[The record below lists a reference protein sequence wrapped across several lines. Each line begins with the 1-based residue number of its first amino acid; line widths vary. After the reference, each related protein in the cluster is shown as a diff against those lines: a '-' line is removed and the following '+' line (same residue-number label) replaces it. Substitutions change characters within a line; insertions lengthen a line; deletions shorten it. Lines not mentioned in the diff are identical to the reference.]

1 MLLYKS
7 PERDGIADSRLK
19 WQWNPDEWPEIPG
32 MAFWEWIIPA
42 AAIFFSREW
51 QRILQNDDDG
61 ILGPNNSKWW
71 PLVHTED
78 LDPLM
83 DAARDIAE
91 NRTELYQTLRRVRR
105 GDGTWVWLLSR
116 GHVTERQGGKPVK
129 VMGTICDVS
138 TLRSDVKFQ
147 HGSQTL
153 DQGNALFARSPDLIV
168 RMDRQL
174 DALFNNPQVA
184 RYLTSATVLG
194 QADPDAAPF
203 YIPPEQLDFFREKV
217 TRVFDTGISVREIV
231 TFPTKYGHAV
241 TGEYSFWPE
250 YDPKGRVLSVLTQFR
265 DLTEQILAERRAS
278 LNEMRLEALYRLT
291 QMDSAPREDVL
302 DFVMESLVHLT
313 GSEAGVLFFPVE
325 GGEDGRAVWSRD
337 LQARVAPGILPRTR
351 LPADLFSLLVDDGGT
366 ARRRLANGNG
376 LFPLHQSLNGAL
388 DIMRFISAPVFD
400 RDHLVCI
407 AAVIN
412 KESLYYEDDLQQL
425 EAFIRNSWLILRR
438 HMFVQQLRIAKEDAE
453 KANEEL
459 KLAKEIAENANKVKD
474 SFLANVSHELRTP
487 LNGILSMLQ
496 LLEGMPLSPR
506 QREYVETAAASG
518 RSLVR
523 IVSDILDFSRM
534 QTNSFELHCEKMD
547 LGDTVRSSL
556 KLFQQEAE
564 HKGLEF
570 SFVIDEAIPA
580 LVHGDD
586 ARVRQVIFNLVG
598 NALKFTEKGGITVTC
613 SPLPARNPEEILV
626 RLSVEDTGIGIPP
639 ALRDTIFESFTQ
651 LANSSSQKTSGTGL
665 GLAII
670 KRIIDLMGGSIE
682 VESELGVGTAVHCT
696 LRFAKTEDSQAAL
709 ETAGPLEEEITAL
722 AMDILIAEDD
732 PTSSF
737 ALRAFLQQSGHRVV
751 CVENGRQALEALQLH
766 PFHCLFTDILMPCMD
781 GLELI
786 ARIRE
791 QNVEGFMP
799 AEETRAALR
808 AAIPGSGGE
817 ILPLDSRIP
826 AVSVSA
832 HAMAGDQ
839 EKFLN
844 QGMDYYIAKPIIVKE
859 LHAIL
864 ALIAKRLAG

>member
-1 MLLYKS
+1 MPLYKS
-7 PERDGIADSRLK
+7 PDRDGIADSRVK
-19 WQWNPDEWPEIPG
+19 WQWNPDGWPEIPG

-78 LDPLM
+78 LAPLM

-91 NRTELYQTLRRVRR
+91 DRTELYQALLRVRR
-105 GDGTWVWLLSR
+105 GDGTWVWQLSR
-116 GHVTERQGGKPVK
+116 GHVTERREGKPVK
-129 VMGTICDVS
+129 VTGTICDVS

-147 HGSQTL
+147 HGSQIL
-153 DQGNALFARSPDLIV
+153 DQGNALLAKSPELIV

-174 DALFNNPQVA
+174 DALFNNPRVA
-184 RYLTSATVLG
+184 RYLTGAAVPGLV
-194 QADPDAAPF
+194 DPDADPF
-203 YIPPEQLDFFREKV
+203 HIPPEQLKFFREKV

-231 TFPTKYGHAV
+231 TFPTKYGHTV

-291 QMDSAPREDVL
+291 QMDSAPREEVL

-313 GSEAGVLFFPVE
+313 GSEAGFLFFPAE
-325 GGEDGRAVWSRD
+325 GGETGHAVWSSD
-337 LQARVAPGILPRTR
+337 LQTRVAPDTLPRTM
-351 LPADLFSLLVDDGGT
+351 LPTDLFSLLVDDGGT

-376 LFPLHQSLNGAL
+376 LFPLHQSLNSTL
-388 DIMRFISAPVFD
+388 NIMRFISAPVFD
-400 RDHLVCI
+400 RDRLVCI

-425 EAFIRNSWLILRR
+425 EAFIRNFWLILRR
-438 HMFVQQLRIAKEDAE
+438 HMFVQQLQIAKEDAE
-453 KANEEL
+453 KVNEEL

-506 QREYVETAAASG
+506 EREYVNTAAASG

-534 QTNSFELHCEKMD
+534 ETDKFELHNEKMN
-547 LGDTVRSSL
+547 LGDTVRSTL
-556 KLFQQEAE
+556 KLFQQEAA

-570 SFVIDEAIPA
+570 SFVIDEGIPS
-580 LVHGDD
+580 LVQGDD

-598 NALKFTEKGGITVTC
+598 NALKFTERGGIVVTC
-613 SPLPARNPEEILV
+613 SPLPAKNPEEILV
-626 RLSVEDTGIGIPP
+626 HLSVKDTGIGIPP
-639 ALRDTIFESFTQ
+639 ALRDIIFEAFTQ
-651 LANSSSQKTSGTGL
+651 LENSSSKKTSGTGL
-665 GLAII
+665 GLAIT
-670 KRIIDLMGGSIE
+670 KRIVDLMGGSIE
-682 VESELGVGTAVHCT
+682 VESELGVGTDVHCT
-696 LRFAKTEDSQAAL
+696 LRFAKAKDSLAAQ
-709 ETAGPLEEEITAL
+709 EATWREEEKIPAL
-722 AMDILIAEDD
+722 VMDILVAEDD

-737 ALRAFLQQSGHRVV
+737 ALRAFLQQAGHRVV
-751 CVENGRQALEALQLH
+751 CVDNGRQALEALQLH
-766 PFHCLFTDILMPCMD
+766 HFHCLFTDILMPCMD

-791 QNVEGFMP
+791 QNVAGFLP
-799 AEETRAALR
+799 AEETRAILHT
-808 AAIPGSGGE
+808 AIPGSDGE
-817 ILPLDSRIP
+817 ILPLDPRIP

-832 HAMAGDQ
+832 HAMPGDQ
-839 EKFLN
+839 EKFLR

>member
-1 MLLYKS
+1 MPLYKS
-7 PERDGIADSRLK
+7 PERDGIADSRLN
-19 WQWNPDEWPEIPG
+19 WQWDPDGWPEIPG

-71 PLVHTED
+71 PLVHTDD

-83 DAARDIAE
+83 NAARDIAE
-91 NRTELYQTLRRVRR
+91 DRTELYQNLRRIRR
-105 GDGTWVWLLSR
+105 GDGAWVWLLSR
-116 GHVTERQGGKPVK
+116 GHVTERRDGKPVK
-129 VMGTICDVS
+129 VTGTICDVS
-138 TLRSDVKFQ
+138 TLRSDVKFR

-153 DQGNALFARSPDLIV
+153 EQGNALLAKSPDLIV

-174 DALFNNPQVA
+174 DALFNNPRVA
-184 RYLTSATVLG
+184 RYLTSAAVPGL
-194 QADPDAAPF
+194 ADPDAASF
-203 YIPPEQLDFFREKV
+203 YIPPEQLEFFREKV
-217 TRVFDTGISVREIV
+217 SQVFDTGLAVREIV
-231 TFPTKYGHAV
+231 TFPTRYGHTV

-291 QMDSAPREDVL
+291 QMDSAPREEVL

-313 GSEAGVLFFPVE
+313 ESEAGFLFFPTE
-325 GGEDGRAVWSRD
+325 GGEAGRVVWSSD
-337 LQARVAPGILPRTR
+337 LQTHIAPGTLPRTR
-351 LPADLFSLLVDDGGT
+351 LPTDLFNLLVDGGGT
-366 ARRRLANGNG
+366 AQRRLANGNG

-388 DIMRFISAPVFD
+388 NIMRFISAPVFD
-400 RDHLVCI
+400 RDRLVCI

-412 KESLYYEDDLQQL
+412 KEFLYYEDDLQQL
-425 EAFIRNSWLILRR
+425 EALISNFWLILRR
-438 HMFVQQLRIAKEDAE
+438 HTFVQQLQV
-453 KANEEL
+453 
-459 KLAKEIAENANKVKD
+459 AKEIAENANKIKD

-496 LLEGMPLSPR
+496 LLEGMPLSPQ
-506 QREYVETAAASG
+506 QREYVDTAAASG

-534 QTNSFELHCEKMD
+534 ETDKFELHNEKMD

-556 KLFQQEAE
+556 KLFQQEAA

-570 SFVIDEAIPA
+570 SFTIDEAIPA

-598 NALKFTEKGGITVTC
+598 NALKFTERGRITVTC
-613 SPLPARNPEEILV
+613 SLLPAGNPEDILV

-651 LANSSSQKTSGTGL
+651 LANSSSKKTSGTGL
-665 GLAII
+665 GLAIV

-696 LRFAKTEDSQAAL
+696 LRFAKTKDSLAAQQV
-709 ETAGPLEEEITAL
+709 AGPGGEEIPAL
-722 AMDILIAEDD
+722 AMDILVAEDD

-737 ALRAFLQQSGHRVV
+737 ALRVFLQQAGHRVV
-751 CVENGRQALEALQLH
+751 CVDNGKQALEALQLH

-786 ARIRE
+786 TRIRE
-791 QNVEGFMP
+791 QNVAGVVP
-799 AEETRAALR
+799 AEETRAVLR
-808 AAIPGSGGE
+808 AAIPGSGE
-817 ILPLDSRIP
+817 EVLPLDPRIP

-839 EKFLN
+839 EKFLS

-864 ALIAKRLAG
+864 ALIVKRLADIDSKLSVDSKLS